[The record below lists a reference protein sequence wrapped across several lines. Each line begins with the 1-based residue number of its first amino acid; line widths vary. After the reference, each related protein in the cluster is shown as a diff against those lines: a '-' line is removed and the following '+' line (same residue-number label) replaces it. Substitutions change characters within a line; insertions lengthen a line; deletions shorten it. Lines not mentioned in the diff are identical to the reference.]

1 MKTLKILPRETI
13 LLDLFTKYKND
24 ADFGSKIIIS
34 LASVP
39 IDGLEQVV
47 DNLAGHLPDKLQ
59 PLLDWSEDSYVG
71 RQNRRDVAV
80 EDNRINNY
88 AEAAYR
94 RLKAELGM
102 AHATIWKLIES
113 LRKVQHARHSLL

>member
-1 MKTLKILPRETI
+1 LKILPRETI
-13 LLDLFTKYKND
+13 LLDLFTRYKND
-24 ADFGSKIIIS
+24 ADFALQAKIIIP

-39 IDGLEQVV
+39 IDGLKQVV

-59 PLLDWSEDSYVG
+59 PLFDWFEDSYVG
-71 RQNRRDVAV
+71 RQNRRVAV